1 MSFYTV
7 IKTELKSRKYL
18 ICALEEL
25 KKRGE
30 ITSFVSNERK
40 ETVEV
45 NRDGDVINIAM
56 EKTGSYQIG
65 GDNRVVNVF
74 SNRLKQIYAYES
86 IKDNLPLDFEIANES
101 ETAGE
106 IQIVLKGEEET
117 NGQAGKDTDNPGRQG
132 RKRI

>member
-7 IKTELKSRKYL
+7 IKTELSSKKYI

-30 ITSFVSNERK
+30 IKSFIKNEK
-40 ETVEV
+40 KDTIEV
-45 NRDGDVINIAM
+45 DRDGDIINISK
-56 EKTGSYQIG
+56 EKTGNYQMG
-65 GDNRVVNVF
+65 GDNRVVGNF

-86 IKDNLPLDFEIANES
+86 IKDNLPLDFEIAKEN

-106 IQIVLKGEEET
+106 IQILLKG
-117 NGQAGKDTDNPGRQG
+117 
-132 RKRI
+132 